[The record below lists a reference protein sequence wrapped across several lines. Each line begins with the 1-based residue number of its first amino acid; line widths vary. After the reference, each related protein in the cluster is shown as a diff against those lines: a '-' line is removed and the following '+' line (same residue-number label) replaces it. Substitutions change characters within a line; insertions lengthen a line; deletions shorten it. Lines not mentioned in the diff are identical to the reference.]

1 MDRTVVFVDDGFF
14 GLVKNYFQKKSGKKN
29 KYLQT
34 FRNICKRE
42 NLELEHVFIY
52 LAPPY
57 QSNNPTK
64 LESRLM
70 SNYQKMVKMFKKK
83 NWITLRE
90 GRCLKNV
97 DSDGNFHFYQKGVD
111 ALVIMDMYDLKE
123 TFLDVNKIILIA
135 SDSDFVP
142 VIKRM
147 KGKDIEVILYTYFD
161 RIRNS
166 KFSTSN
172 YLKQSCS
179 KWVKLKSGD
188 FK

>member
-1 MDRTVVFVDDGFF
+1 MDKVVIFVDDGFF
-14 GLVKNYFQKKSGKKN
+14 GLVKNHFQKEFGKKN

-34 FRNICKRE
+34 FRNICDKE
-42 NLELEHVFIY
+42 NLDLEHIFIY

-57 QSNNPTK
+57 QSKNPTK

-70 SNYQKMVKMFKKK
+70 SNYQRMVKMLKKK

-90 GRCLKNV
+90 GRCLKNI
-97 DSDGNFHFYQKGVD
+97 DSNGDFHFYQKGVD
-111 ALVIMDMYDLKE
+111 ALVIMDMYDLRE
-123 TFLDVNKIILIA
+123 TFPDVSKIILIA

-147 KGKDIEVILYTYFD
+147 KDKGIKIILYTYFD
-161 RIRNS
+161 RVRNS

-188 FK
+188 FR